1 MGSRGAPPQVFG
13 GMVAAVRKRYEEG
26 VGGGRGG
33 GGGGIS
39 PSGKRV
45 VAPASTTNTTTT
57 AAAAATPKRF
67 RVATKVS
74 LSSASVAPRVACVQG
89 TASSGSVDRVSSP
102 APTRTTTTNKSTLGS
117 NNKRVSVGGSR
128 SSSLL
133 RRQASDSGV
142 SITSSFAGD
151 EDIAGA
157 AANFSAP
164 SSPEI
169 DANSSVIELTSEK
182 LKELDEY
189 NKSVLAQLAA
199 QTFGDGNNSCSSVFE
214 AVRSEEVTA
223 EAFSQIKD
231 DANWKTA
238 WKELAG
244 VTPSRRLLQL
254 MRRLQAKW
262 TGDHN
267 TTLSHATLTCSGDGG
282 SARPFLKGSAL
293 LDGARR
299 VAVASPSGALIAS
312 RGGHVRSYVNTQ
324 NLKALRQDLIANSGK
339 TNTDQ
344 NNELVCLTTD
354 TNQHWQPIDVLNM
367 THQREETAPPLRP
380 NRSKSRAPIPSMGR
394 RGYTNCQGDNKLPPS
409 PQVGRKLP
417 SSPQVNR
424 KQMTSPQPTRKEQII
439 PSVAKTRP
447 PSPVTFHMTRKQ
459 ISSNFS
465 RELPPSPVM
474 SRRQATSA
482 LQSCPQVIR
491 VQPPPS
497 PCLGRSQPPSPSTQR
512 RNMMT
517 GPIVDR
523 SAPCAS
529 PLLPRSRDSSAMR
542 SSDIHH
548 NIGRSVKSP
557 GLPRA
562 CAPREQIVPARGRCP
577 QAKSAIHN
585 PRTARSQT
593 RGDTQRSVP
602 RGSSQPPVHRGEHVN
617 ISSRLRED
625 VLAAFGVKL
634 NGVSRTTPHRPSV
647 SNYNHTTSIDVPIN
661 PYQYEEDRKLSLDSN
676 SSGISGCS
684 DDSLNVANDNFIENY
699 NDRHPEIVSA
709 SMGFSPHGH
718 LTHTIYD
725 PHITDEA
732 DNLSVNSHNCAGPV
746 LAERCFPQSQTD
758 YSQPHATNK
767 RRIASSRA
775 PSMQPSKSVPECPI
789 SGFSDS
795 NTISSCSSSDSNK
808 ENKKHR
814 SRVHLG
820 GDDASAT
827 SSHFADSDLSHN
839 TGKPIKATTISI
851 NLGPIV
857 PLESSVAFSR
867 QSASSKKSLP
877 SPSRPSPS
885 SKRPAPSPNKLVTAG
900 RKQPS
905 QDRRSSETKAS
916 KYETNPS
923 RRGSRETI
931 DPWSRASSRSSVANG
946 YRDECH
952 DKVSGSNDRLSGSTL
967 VRTGLQDRQQRNC
980 PLVRDHKPVSRL
992 VRKGTFRIVDVRAA
1006 NGQDIAPSVRLR
1018 YLMQRAHSGEESAH
1032 LTDSSSSSSVACNGS
1047 PRSRKL
1053 QSALSELHL
1062 LPDVAPTATEP
1073 PTPPVDTGTRVS
1085 GGLFDEYSSSSQGYP
1100 PVTLEDGSNHTGGA
1114 VHARPR
1120 PRAAHGERD
1129 SGIETHRNS
1138 QYGSMT
1144 LDQFRLISVLGRGHF
1159 GKVILGQYKTTTEYF
1174 AIKALKKADIINRDE
1189 VESLLAEKRIF
1200 EVANS
1205 VRHPFLVNLFS
1216 CFQTESH
1223 VCFVMEYAAGGD
1235 LMMHIHADVF
1245 DEPRAVF
1252 YAACVVLGLQYL
1264 HDNRIIY
1271 RDLKLD
1277 NLLLDTDGYVKIAD
1291 FGLCKEGMGYG
1302 DRTGTFCG
1310 TPEFL
1315 APEVLTETS
1324 YTRAVDWWGLGVLIF
1339 EMLVGESP
1347 FPGDDEEEVFDSIVN
1362 DEVRYPRFLSIEAV
1376 AIMRKL
1382 LRKHP
1387 DRRLGASEKDA
1398 EDVKKQHFFRT
1409 VNWNDL
1415 LQRKIKPPFV
1425 PTVTSPED
1433 VSNFDEEFTNEK
1445 AVLTPPKESRI
1456 LNQFDQRLF
1465 KDFNYMADWC

>member
-1053 QSALSELHL
+1053 Q
-1062 LPDVAPTATEP
+1062 
-1073 PTPPVDTGTRVS
+1073 
-1085 GGLFDEYSSSSQGYP
+1085 GYP